1 MQMEE
6 WILTSQAAAAA
17 AAGGHD
23 GAATKL
29 DHGSIQAAAA
39 VQQQIT
45 K

>member
-6 WILTSQAAAAA
+6 WILTSWAAA

-39 VQQQIT
+39 VEQQIT

>member
-1 MQMEE
+1 MEE
-6 WILTSQAAAAA
+6 WILTSWAAAAAA

-39 VQQQIT
+39 VEQQIT

>member
-6 WILTSQAAAAA
+6 WILTSQAA

-29 DHGSIQAAAA
+29 DHGSILAAAA